1 MTDFMREPR
10 SIQAVRACRFLRWVK
25 RLPVVKHLFIQGDQ
39 L

>member
-10 SIQAVRACRFLRWVK
+10 QIQAVRACRFLRWVK
-25 RLPVVKHLFIQGDQ
+25 RLPVVKHLFIKGDP